1 VGQAVQDAA
10 RRQHALRRQPVQTCA
25 DAGPHRD
32 VHGIGQHGRF
42 MREVAQ
48 CFLAQKSVAR
58 HGGRAAVVLAVDE
71 HRMAQDGADMDQ
83 PGIRAEQRG
92 AAGDAEPALHPDR
105 IEQGHEVGPDRAAEG
120 AGLARRHQ
128 QRVA

>member
-1 VGQAVQDAA
+1 VGQAVQDAVCA
-10 RRQHALRRQPVQTCA
+10 EHALRRQPVQACA

-32 VHGIGQHGRF
+32 VHGVGQHGRF

-48 CFLAQKSVAR
+48 RFFAQKGVAR

-71 HRMAQDGADMDQ
+71 DRMAQDGADMDQ
-83 PGIRAEQRG
+83 PGIRAEQGG
-92 AAGDAEPALHPDR
+92 AAGDAEPVLHADR
-105 IEQGHEVGPDRAAEG
+105 IEQGDEVGPDRAAEG

-128 QRVA
+128 HLVG